1 MTTVTVILNF
11 IIQYFYDALFES
23 HENVECKIY
32 GCRVVV
38 IFLFSWYY
46 QRYAHAVR

>member
-11 IIQYFYDALFES
+11 TIQYFYDALLS
-23 HENVECKIY
+23 DENVECKIY

>member
-11 IIQYFYDALFES
+11 IIRYFYDVLLS

-32 GCRVVV
+32 GSRVVV
-38 IFLFSWYY
+38 ISLFPWYY